1 MACVLDK
8 KYFAAVISTM
18 FFDLGIA
25 VKALAVSATALL
37 IKFGL
42 EVYCD
47 RFKPDFVM
55 DGR

>member
-1 MACVLDK
+1 LDR
-8 KYFAAVISTM
+8 KYYAIAVSAM
-18 FFDLGIA
+18 LVDLGIGI
-25 VKALAVSATALL
+25 KALAVSATALV

-55 DGR
+55 DGRDSR